1 MELRLNI
8 LFISL
13 LIGFAFPCSCLEP
26 PLPEEAYEEADAVF
40 SGQVTNIVVDE
51 SGYYHEVTFQI
62 IDVWKGED
70 SEEITVLTET
80 YSDACGYNFQIN
92 NEYLVYAY
100 TYAGGNYTNICTRTN
115 LLEYASEDLDYLN
128 SLNSSQCQGDT
139 NLDNNIDILDVIT
152 IVNHVLGNNLLDGE
166 AFDNGDVDDN
176 GELNVI
182 DLVVIVESI
191 LNGDNECNDNFAP
204 IDLSLEWEF
213 QDDLSYFDSEEL
225 NNVISQMSVA
235 QYLEGIIVVHDGEIV
250 SESYYNGSSINQ
262 TFNIF
267 SVTKSY
273 TSTLIGQAIGQGYI
287 DNQNITLNNLLPMST
302 QPYLAQIS
310 LHNLLSMSSG
320 YADGFGYPYWV
331 SATTTELEWMPYTF
345 PGSFFYNNSACHL
358 NSHVLYYAT
367 QMTPY
372 EFASINLFPYLGIED
387 PQWLDGYLNIND
399 GSASLELRLRDM
411 IKLGQLYLQNGWSGD
426 EQILSPEWIGQA
438 TSMQVGTNS
447 PGVPG
452 YGYLWWLPPE
462 EGYMAIGYG
471 GQYIAVYPERGLVI
485 GIHSAINNNE
495 TYQSQLF
502 YYIHNHIAP
511 IFDGDE

>member
-1 MELRLNI
+1 MKILLNI
-8 LFISL
+8 SIITVL
-13 LIGFAFPCSCLEP
+13 LSVIWPCDCAP
-26 PLPEEAYEEADAVF
+26 PPYPEEAYEMADVVF
-40 SGQVTNIVVDE
+40 SGEVTNVILDWNNLIK
-51 SGYYHEVTFQI
+51 EVSI
-62 IDVWKGED
+62 DVYDVWKG
-70 SEEITVLTET
+70 SIGSQIIILTGI
-80 YSDACGYNFQIN
+80 DDGICGYNFQVN
-92 NEYLVYAY
+92 EEYLIY
-100 TYAGGNYTNICTRTN
+100 GNYSGDYIWTNICTRTN
-115 LLEYASEDLDYLN
+115 LLADAEEDLDYLN
-128 SLNSSQCQGDT
+128 SLNSGQCAGDA
-139 NLDNNIDILDVIT
+139 NLDNTVNIQDIILIINHVLSIDILIGESFNNADVDSSDNIDILD
-152 IVNHVLGNNLLDGE
+152 IVAVVSIVLSGNNQCGS
-166 AFDNGDVDDN
+166 FN
-176 GELNVI
+176 
-182 DLVVIVESI
+182 
-191 LNGDNECNDNFAP
+191 P

-331 SATTTELEWMPYTF
+331 SATTTQLEWMSYTF
-345 PGSFFYNNSACHL
+345 PGFFFYNSSACHL

-367 QMTPY
+367 QMTPS
-372 EFASINLFPYLGIED
+372 EFANMNLFPYLGIEN

-411 IKLGQLYLQNGWSGD
+411 IKLGQLYLQDGWSGE
-426 EQILSPEWIGQA
+426 EQILSSEWIEQA
-438 TSMQVGTNS
+438 TSIKVETYF
-447 PGVPG
+447 PEIPG
-452 YGYLWWLPPE
+452 YGYLWWLPPG
-462 EGYMAIGYG
+462 EGHMAIGYG

-502 YYIHNHIAP
+502 YYIHNQIAP
-511 IFDGDE
+511 IFDGE